1 MISAYWRAESSLAGV
16 TPSRDRHIGSVFVFL
31 FPPPVRRARRPHK
44 CEGPPPPGKRPF
56 AIVESLLVLPDV
68 LGLQALRSLHDV
80 ELHAVALGQRPE
92 ALHLNGGVVDEYV
105 LSALLRDEA
114 EALAVAEPLHRAL
127 RHESLLF
134 VTDGHPPCPRRVVP
148 PVEIGSR
155 PWVSDQREARTRKQ
169 V

>member
-1 MISAYWRAESSLAGV
+1 RLQPGSPRTELQPGANVSDSTTNAKGRPLPGSG
-16 TPSRDRHIGSVFVFL
+16 PSRCGV
-31 FPPPVRRARRPHK
+31 P
-44 CEGPPPPGKRPF
+44 
-56 AIVESLLVLPDV
+56 LLVLAYI
-68 LGLQALRSLHDV
+68 LGLQALRSLDDV
-80 ELHAVALGQRPE
+80 ELHPLALGQRPE

-114 EALAVAEPLHRAL
+114 EALAVVEPLHRAL